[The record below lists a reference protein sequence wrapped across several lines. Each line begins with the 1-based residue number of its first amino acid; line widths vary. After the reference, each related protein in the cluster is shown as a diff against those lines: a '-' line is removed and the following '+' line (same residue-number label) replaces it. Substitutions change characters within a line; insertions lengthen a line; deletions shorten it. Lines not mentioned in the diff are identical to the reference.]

1 MCSSRG
7 LNCGNIERFEFNQ
20 KFAFVASYFPIQPVG
35 SKQYTVWTRVT
46 YTEDSQPSF
55 LRLQLVDKF
64 KLNHGFPYHNSRDFN

>member
-1 MCSSRG
+1 MLSSRG
-7 LNCGNIERFEFNQ
+7 LNRGNIERFEFNQ
-20 KFAFVASYFPIQPVG
+20 KFAFVAIYFPIQPG

-64 KLNHGFPYHNSRDFN
+64 KLNHGFPCYNSRDFN